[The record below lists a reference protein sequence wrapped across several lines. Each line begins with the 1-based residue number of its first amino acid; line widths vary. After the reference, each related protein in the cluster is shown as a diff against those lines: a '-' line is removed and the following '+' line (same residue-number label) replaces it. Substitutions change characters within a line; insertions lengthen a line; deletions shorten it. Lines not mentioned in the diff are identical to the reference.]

1 MYQRA
6 QVHGRRLCSG
16 LIGVC
21 LLLLFA
27 ISHAKAGPLP
37 PLPPPPLAPLLLN
50 GTLFFNLIPR
60 VDFVDFGNYFLF
72 QPEPGPF
79 EGDSRMFFRA
89 LGTPAPVL
97 AGQIDAGSFQFGR
110 AVATL
115 TYELEILGP
124 PGNVPIPILI
134 DVSGRVFA
142 HVGLDRS
149 ATALA
154 QSNWGIE
161 DVSLGPV
168 FSDALDSGVQHDDF
182 SQNFSHTV
190 FVTVIANHI
199 HRVTMSVDLEVGGG
213 NFGANGTAFIDP
225 VFSFAPGVDPAYS
238 FQFSDGIGNSSLP
251 AIPEPSSV
259 VLLSAGAITIGL
271 LGRARRRVARRR
283 VGRSRSRS
291 RSPAA
296 YSPAGG
302 CGPRNQSK

>member
-27 ISHAKAGPLP
+27 ISHAKAGS
-37 PLPPPPLAPLLLN
+37 LPPPPPPSLAPLLLN

-60 VDFVDFGNYFLF
+60 VDFDLFGNYFLF
-72 QPEPGPF
+72 QPGQTANF
-79 EGDSRMFFRA
+79 DSRMAFRA
-89 LGTPAPVL
+89 VGTPAPFL
-97 AGQIDAGSFQFGR
+97 GAQIDAAPFGFGR
-110 AVATL
+110 ATATL

-124 PGNVPIPILI
+124 NGSVPVLI

-142 HVGLDRS
+142 HLGADLS
-149 ATALA
+149 GTALA
-154 QSNWGIE
+154 QSNWAFE

-182 SQNFSHTV
+182 SQSFSHTV
-190 FVTVIANHI
+190 FVTVIPNHI
-199 HRVTMSVDLEVGGG
+199 YGVTMSVDLEIGGG
-213 NFGANGTAFIDP
+213 NSLVNGGANGTAIIDP

-238 FQFSDGIGNSSLP
+238 FQFSDGIGNSSPP

-271 LGRARRRVARRR
+271 LRRARRR
-283 VGRSRSRS
+283 VGRSGSRS

-296 YSPAGG
+296 ST
-302 CGPRNQSK
+302 GPIRT